1 MSFWEQ
7 CLTQLASIIN
17 QQDFERWIATL
28 VCINWDEKN
37 KTLILGHK
45 TLQAIETIEKNFS
58 PAIASV
64 ASSIAHDAVTVQ
76 YHQTEGRVDYP
87 QEALPLVPEDNVS
100 SSGASAASNNA
111 YACGLREQQ
120 TFENFVAG
128 SSNQLA
134 YVAAKSVGDNPGK
147 NYNPLFIYGGVG
159 LGKTHLMHAVGNQML
174 KNNPN
179 ARVLCVGT
187 QTFINDFT
195 TAVRENNYAPFDH
208 KYQNLDALFIDDI
221 QYLGGKRQI
230 QQKLFEVFEKLVP
243 HGQQIIFTSDTY
255 AKSLKD
261 MDERL
266 ISRFSSGLF
275 VEVEPPELETRVAI
289 LQKKSFAQHFDL
301 PDDVAYFIARH
312 LKSNV
317 RELEGALNCVIAF
330 SKFSNEG
337 RVTVDKAREALQGML
352 VASTAQLTVERIQGV
367 VAEYY
372 KISLAEMYSKTRV
385 KKIAIPRQV
394 AMYLCKELTKSSL
407 AEIGDRFGKRDHTTV
422 LHGVKKITEV
432 RAKDKDLNY
441 QIHVLEQMLKN

>member
-1 MSFWEQ
+1 MNFWEQ
-7 CLTQLASIIN
+7 CLIQLANIID
-17 QQDFERWIATL
+17 QQDFERWIKTL

-37 KTLILGHK
+37 RTLILGHR
-45 TLQAIETIEKNFS
+45 TLQAIDTIETHFS
-58 PAIASV
+58 TRISSV
-64 ASSIAHDAVTVQ
+64 ASAIAHDAVTVQ
-76 YHQTEGRVDYP
+76 YHQTEGIV
-87 QEALPLVPEDNVS
+87 EAAQAQLDLVPAENTQETLS
-100 SSGASAASNNA
+100 EQA
-111 YACGLREQQ
+111 YACGLRSQQ

-174 KNNPN
+174 KNNP
-179 ARVLCVGT
+179 
-187 QTFINDFT
+187 DFT

-243 HGQQIIFTSDTY
+243 HGKQIIFTSDTY
-255 AKSLKD
+255 ARSLKD

-266 ISRFSSGLF
+266 ISRFTSGLS

-289 LQKKSFAQHFDL
+289 LQKKSFAQRFDL

-317 RELEGALNCVIAF
+317 RELEGALNIVIAF
-330 SKFSNEG
+330 AKFNNEG

-352 VASTAQLTVERIQGV
+352 VASTAQLTVERIQGM
-367 VAEYY
+367 VAEYF

-385 KKIAIPRQV
+385 KKVAVPRQI

-407 AEIGDRFGKRDHTTV
+407 AEIGERFGKRDHTTV
-422 LHGVKKITEV
+422 LHGVKKITDA

>member
-1 MSFWEQ
+1 MNFWEQ
-7 CLTQLASIIN
+7 CLIQLAGIIK
-17 QQDFERWIATL
+17 QPDFDRWIKTL
-28 VCINWDEKN
+28 VCISWDEKN
-37 KTLILGHK
+37 RSLVLGHK
-45 TLQAIETIEKNFS
+45 TLQAIDTIEAHFNT
-58 PAIASV
+58 IITSV

-76 YHQTEGRVDYP
+76 YLQTEGSIEP
-87 QEALPLVPEDNVS
+87 AQAQLKLVPKTAEQKVTRDQIY
-100 SSGASAASNNA
+100 AS
-111 YACGLREQQ
+111 GLRSQL

-134 YVAAKSVGDNPGK
+134 YVAAQNIGNNPGK
-147 NYNPLFIYGGVG
+147 TYNPLFIYGGVG

-174 KNNPN
+174 TNTPD

-221 QYLGGKRQI
+221 QYLGGKKQI
-230 QQKLFEVFEKLVP
+230 QQKLFEIFEKLVP
-243 HGQQIIFTSDTY
+243 HGKQIIFTSDTY
-255 AKSLKD
+255 AQSLKD

-266 ISRFSSGLF
+266 ISRFTSGLS

-330 SKFSNEG
+330 ARFSKEE
-337 RVTVDKAREALQGML
+337 RVTVEKAREALQGML
-352 VASTAQLTVERIQGV
+352 VASTAQLTVERIQGA
-367 VAEYY
+367 VAEYFQ
-372 KISLAEMYSKTRV
+372 ISLAEMYSKTRV
-385 KKIAIPRQV
+385 KKIAVPRQI

-422 LHGVKKITEV
+422 LHGIKKITDA
-432 RAKDKDLNY
+432 RAKDKELNY

>member
-243 HGQQIIFTSDTY
+243 HGKQIIFTSDTY

-289 LQKKSFAQHFDL
+289 LQKKSFAQHFVFF
-301 PDDVAYFIARH
+301 DDVAYLIARH

-317 RELEGALNCVIAF
+317 RELERALNCVIAF

>member
-1 MSFWEQ
+1 
-7 CLTQLASIIN
+7 
-17 QQDFERWIATL
+17 
-28 VCINWDEKN
+28 
-37 KTLILGHK
+37 
-45 TLQAIETIEKNFS
+45 
-58 PAIASV
+58 
-64 ASSIAHDAVTVQ
+64 
-76 YHQTEGRVDYP
+76 
-87 QEALPLVPEDNVS
+87 
-100 SSGASAASNNA
+100 
-111 YACGLREQQ
+111 
-120 TFENFVAG
+120 
-128 SSNQLA
+128 
-134 YVAAKSVGDNPGK
+134 
-147 NYNPLFIYGGVG
+147 
-159 LGKTHLMHAVGNQML
+159 MHAVGNQML
-174 KNNPN
+174 KNNPE

-243 HGQQIIFTSDTY
+243 HGKQIIFTSDTY
-255 AKSLKD
+255 ARSLKD

-266 ISRFSSGLF
+266 ISRFTSGLS

-289 LQKKSFAQHFDL
+289 LQKKSFAKRFDL

-317 RELEGALNCVIAF
+317 RELEGALNIVIAF
-330 SKFSNEG
+330 AKFNNEG

-352 VASTAQLTVERIQGV
+352 VASTAQLTVERIQGM
-367 VAEYY
+367 VAEYF

-385 KKIAIPRQV
+385 KKVAVPRQI

-407 AEIGDRFGKRDHTTV
+407 AEIGERFGKRDHTTV
-422 LHGVKKITEV
+422 LHGVKKITDA

>member
-111 YACGLREQQ
+111 YACGLLEQQ
-120 TFENFVAG
+120 SFENFVAG

-230 QQKLFEVFEKLVP
+230 QQKLFEIFEKLVP
-243 HGQQIIFTSDTY
+243 HGKQIIFTSDTY
-255 AKSLKD
+255 ARSLKD

-266 ISRFSSGLF
+266 ISRFTSGLS

-289 LQKKSFAQHFDL
+289 LQKKSLAQHFDL

-317 RELEGALNCVIAF
+317 RELEGALNCVIAYTR
-330 SKFSNEG
+330 FSNEEKL
-337 RVTVDKAREALQGML
+337 TLEKAREALQ
-352 VASTAQLTVERIQGV
+352 QIE
-367 VAEYY
+367 E
-372 KISLAEMYSKTRV
+372 
-385 KKIAIPRQV
+385 KK
-394 AMYLCKELTKSSL
+394 YDTELTTERRYTTILHYGMAFCK
-407 AEIGDRFGKRDHTTV
+407 KRCKVLVQTV
-422 LHGVKKITEV
+422 NLS
-432 RAKDKDLNY
+432 
-441 QIHVLEQMLKN
+441 

>member
-1 MSFWEQ
+1 MNFWEQ
-7 CLTQLASIIN
+7 CLIQLANIID
-17 QQDFERWIATL
+17 QQDFERWIKTL

-37 KTLILGHK
+37 RTLILGHR
-45 TLQAIETIEKNFS
+45 TLQAIDTIETHFS
-58 PAIASV
+58 TRISSV
-64 ASSIAHDAVTVQ
+64 ASAIAHDAVTVQ
-76 YHQTEGRVDYP
+76 YHQTEGMV
-87 QEALPLVPEDNVS
+87 EAAQAQLDLVPAENTQETLS
-100 SSGASAASNNA
+100 EQA
-111 YACGLREQQ
+111 YACGLRSQQ

-174 KNNPN
+174 KNNPE

-243 HGQQIIFTSDTY
+243 HGKQIIFTSDTY
-255 AKSLKD
+255 ARSLKD

-266 ISRFSSGLF
+266 ISRFTSGLS

-289 LQKKSFAQHFDL
+289 LQKKSFAQRFDL

-317 RELEGALNCVIAF
+317 RELEGALNIVIAF
-330 SKFSNEG
+330 AKFNNEG

-352 VASTAQLTVERIQGV
+352 VASTSQLTVERIQGM
-367 VAEYY
+367 VAEYF

-385 KKIAIPRQV
+385 KKVAVPRQI

-407 AEIGDRFGKRDHTTV
+407 AEIGERFGKRDHTTV
-422 LHGVKKITEV
+422 LHGVKKITDA